1 MSIKI
6 NYKSNLPKDNSGNL
20 VYFVDEKYTLSNL
33 KKSLIRS
40 DYKFIEDICCCPIE
54 NCGDDLKF
62 NEVKNSFDCVNC
74 SATYEIKDG
83 IPVLM
88 TSHSKNQVRYWD
100 DEKNDQLYGTKYD
113 NYLKKLLDC

>member
-1 MSIKI
+1 MKH
-6 NYKSNLPKDNSGNL
+6 
-20 VYFVDEKYTLSNL
+20 
-33 KKSLIRS
+33 
-40 DYKFIEDICCCPIE
+40 YKFIEDICCCPVE

-62 NEVKNSFDCVNC
+62 NEIKNSFDCVNC

-100 DEKNDQLYGTKYD
+100 DEKNAQLYGTKYD
-113 NYLKKLLDC
+113 NYLKKQGTSWGQYKHKSEIFGVDNCERSSQLS